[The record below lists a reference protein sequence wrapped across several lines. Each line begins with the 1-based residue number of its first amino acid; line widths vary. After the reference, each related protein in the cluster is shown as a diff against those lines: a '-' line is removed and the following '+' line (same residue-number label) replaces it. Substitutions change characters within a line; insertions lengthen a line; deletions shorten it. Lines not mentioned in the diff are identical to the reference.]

1 MMMRSLRVYPGESK
15 TFLGVNSKLKRVESK
30 NSTLKILT
38 ALSVIFLIEILVDPS
53 STATYRFHYNTL
65 SDTSISTPSRNN
77 INKKIIGTVIKS
89 SERTNLDP
97 YLILCIIE
105 IESSYRIHA
114 ISGKGAVG
122 LMQIKPSV
130 ANSIANQILK
140 DEKYD
145 LHNPEHNIT
154 IGTFYLSR
162 LIEYF
167 GDLEKALLAYNIGP
181 TRVME
186 ILKSN
191 EKPPDRYLKK
201 IKGCY
206 SKFTY
211 TQ

>member
-1 MMMRSLRVYPGESK
+1 MKKVGK
-15 TFLGVNSKLKRVESK
+15 K
-30 NSTLKILT
+30 NPTLKIIT
-38 ALSVIFLIEILVDPS
+38 ALFVIFLIEILLDPP
-53 STATYRFHYNTL
+53 STATYRFPFNQL
-65 SDTSISTPSRNN
+65 IDTFPSNYSRNN
-77 INKKIIGTVIKS
+77 INKKIIRTVIKS

-105 IESSYRIHA
+105 IESSYRVNA
-114 ISGKGAVG
+114 ISKRGAVG
-122 LMQIKPSV
+122 LMQVKPSV

-140 DEKYD
+140 EEKYD
-145 LHNPEHNIT
+145 LRNPEHNIA

-162 LIEYF
+162 LIEFF

-186 ILKSN
+186 ILRSN
-191 EKPPDRYLKK
+191 EKPPERYLNK

-211 TQ
+211 TH